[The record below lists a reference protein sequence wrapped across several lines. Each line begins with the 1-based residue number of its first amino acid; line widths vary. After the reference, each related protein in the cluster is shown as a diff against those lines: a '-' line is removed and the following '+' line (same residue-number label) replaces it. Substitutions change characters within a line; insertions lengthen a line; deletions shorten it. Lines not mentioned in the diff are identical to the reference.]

1 MEDTPDFGNSYNRLP
16 IEEVLMRIH
25 RVRTGAG
32 GDVGRTGA
40 DEFVIVCCVS
50 AGGLAATGL
59 TLLGP
64 PSAMTLGLIAA
75 ATGIGLAHWA
85 TAEMA

>member
-16 IEEVLMRIH
+16 IEEALMRIH

-32 GDVGRTGA
+32 GVGRAGS

-75 ATGIGLAHWA
+75 ATGIGLALWA